1 MCGSCL
7 RCVALQ
13 SCSRL
18 TLRARL
24 FFFSVFI
31 GCSQKQP
38 FKCAFNHLLC
48 EDAALVKQTKAI
60 WLPAIGY
67 NFFIVLFCVYFTAF
81 GCVLLDNLNVL
92 LCVTFCCC
100 YNTSRSL
107 GTHSKGAHTQN
118 NVQIHYE

>member
-31 GCSQKQP
+31 GYSQKQP

-48 EDAALVKQTKAI
+48 EDAALDKQTKAI

-67 NFFIVLFCVYFTAF
+67 NFFIALFCVYFTAF

-92 LCVTFCCC
+92 LSVTFCCC

-118 NVQIHYE
+118 NVQIYHE